1 MSSFSGNSRPDRPN
15 SDSRN
20 NQYSLFPHPAAS
32 MFGRPSTGRDL
43 LDDTDDSEK
52 LSGKSLTGRLT
63 TMKEEDSSG
72 DNQSSSGA
80 SSRLDFSGITKAI
93 QETSSAPPSIPR
105 SSFFKKDPSLVRN
118 ISTGSNYR
126 AELKTV
132 HSGRSLVSI
141 DSGNGASPTLAGIGA
156 ASAAN
161 PPSAAATPPSP
172 DTKVSSS
179 LPPPNEKQSSLRR
192 LLSNRAIAARA
203 GGALKTNRLAGSATP
218 RTNSSRPSAASSS
231 LSTPSSAAAS
241 VTNNRSQ
248 MTKRY
253 QIEDLVLV
261 SNHQSR
267 WANLVNQYGF
277 PPSEG
282 YTAEEQRG
290 PYLFVLATVQQ
301 IHYDEFAVYYTVER
315 ADSGAEQ
322 RADTAYMEPIRTE
335 AGLMAAQRA
344 ATTTIVDTEP
354 VDGKGGATSDHITDE
369 RGSGSFLKS
378 CGAFFVVLAFPF
390 FLLGGSIARTVRPV
404 TTAVLRFIRKR
415 AVLILNGEEPF
426 ACQMRWTAVNFVV
439 LCSTWYM
446 FIDQARLAL
455 FPPEADDSLAMIN
468 FVVWLVLLLELVFE
482 VLIRPDG
489 YHNLILSDKA
499 FAPTIAR
506 YINTFHLVVESFSL
520 ALFIPEFICLFT
532 GDSCSARLR
541 FSFHNAVLIAVT
553 GPSRRD
559 ILCGRAFLALIRLR
573 VFGMVRHWKTMWIN
587 TTFVHNYKRNSSR
600 TPVLSALFPHLNSKK
615 NDDSHSRAVG
625 GNGPNT
631 HVDETL
637 TNASTIGTALM
648 VTNSYRALITLWI
661 VLGIFPMVFSIL
673 NSYSNRSPTYMTSN
687 LLETNLIIPKSNPP
701 AQDCGYWLGSIFAW
715 ATAVTAPDVQGGGF
729 NPYLLSLQIE
739 PKRCYQEDDISE
751 LICNTLAARN
761 FTGELPIDEICRL
774 LNQEGLNAGSSEMA
788 AALGLRVGSVVDY
801 VARGGPGEEEYII
814 RAFFDQTFSIVTAYV
829 RVSGLPHL
837 FSYGVLTYASY
848 VLFVF
853 FYCNRARGSLLLQLC
868 MFVAVLGGLSVMRRD
883 AEVLVLGPLRRMLKI
898 VARYAKNPL
907 SQPKIRREPTN
918 VGRRKTSTRSQQS
931 YDDDTLSDS
940 SSESS
945 YGDQGEVT
953 LGSYETEQLITAV
966 TSITDLLRKCWGVAG
981 ADIISTNLASTGGAL
996 TEVFNPTVPGKS
1008 VYALFGFATINGF
1021 DHAMRSLGD
1030 DLIDLINNVAKVLHE
1045 EVFRWGFGDSG
1056 QCNKNLG
1063 SAFLMVFRIG
1073 LVKEVIEKLEQATD
1087 VIFSGSKASQE
1098 AVRRR
1103 VRHSHSDSTSGT
1115 MSMSSTGGSNL
1126 GGSSGAFSASAAM
1139 GRRSSSSHSK
1149 TSSILRSS
1157 DQMRPKA
1164 HRNTKNKA
1172 MSLNLAS
1179 LPGISTFTDRAVIGM
1194 LKSFACMY
1202 RDKDIRKWNKDF
1214 RLGAGVGAFTVSIFY
1229 GMDAGWAVEGA
1240 VGSRYKI
1247 DATYLSPHVNM
1258 ASRMM
1263 SACKQYGVS
1272 ILLSQAVAE
1281 LMSDAGRSKL
1291 RHLDTV
1297 TVKGSSVKQKIFT
1310 YDARNKG
1317 VDFFLFGR
1325 SDEQADMDAER
1336 YSTKIWNTDQDLK
1349 SMRQHITDDFMQ
1361 DFNSGLKS
1369 YIGGDWPAAI
1379 KRLERAN
1386 EIMIED
1392 AVEQGYLED
1401 EFDAI
1406 QMQEGEDAHAAAEEL
1421 KRENGDGPCLYLISY
1436 MRSQGGV
1443 APKKWEGWHPLTK
1456 K

>member
-1 MSSFSGNSRPDRPN
+1 
-15 SDSRN
+15 
-20 NQYSLFPHPAAS
+20 
-32 MFGRPSTGRDL
+32 
-43 LDDTDDSEK
+43 
-52 LSGKSLTGRLT
+52 
-63 TMKEEDSSG
+63 
-72 DNQSSSGA
+72 
-80 SSRLDFSGITKAI
+80 
-93 QETSSAPPSIPR
+93 
-105 SSFFKKDPSLVRN
+105 
-118 ISTGSNYR
+118 
-126 AELKTV
+126 
-132 HSGRSLVSI
+132 
-141 DSGNGASPTLAGIGA
+141 
-156 ASAAN
+156 
-161 PPSAAATPPSP
+161 
-172 DTKVSSS
+172 
-179 LPPPNEKQSSLRR
+179 
-192 LLSNRAIAARA
+192 
-203 GGALKTNRLAGSATP
+203 
-218 RTNSSRPSAASSS
+218 
-231 LSTPSSAAAS
+231 
-241 VTNNRSQ
+241 
-248 MTKRY
+248 
-253 QIEDLVLV
+253 
-261 SNHQSR
+261 
-267 WANLVNQYGF
+267 
-277 PPSEG
+277 
-282 YTAEEQRG
+282 
-290 PYLFVLATVQQ
+290 
-301 IHYDEFAVYYTVER
+301 
-315 ADSGAEQ
+315 
-322 RADTAYMEPIRTE
+322 
-335 AGLMAAQRA
+335 
-344 ATTTIVDTEP
+344 
-354 VDGKGGATSDHITDE
+354 
-369 RGSGSFLKS
+369 
-378 CGAFFVVLAFPF
+378 
-390 FLLGGSIARTVRPV
+390 
-404 TTAVLRFIRKR
+404 
-415 AVLILNGEEPF
+415 
-426 ACQMRWTAVNFVV
+426 
-439 LCSTWYM
+439 
-446 FIDQARLAL
+446 
-455 FPPEADDSLAMIN
+455 
-468 FVVWLVLLLELVFE
+468 
-482 VLIRPDG
+482 
-489 YHNLILSDKA
+489 
-499 FAPTIAR
+499 
-506 YINTFHLVVESFSL
+506 
-520 ALFIPEFICLFT
+520 
-532 GDSCSARLR
+532 
-541 FSFHNAVLIAVT
+541 
-553 GPSRRD
+553 
-559 ILCGRAFLALIRLR
+559 
-573 VFGMVRHWKTMWIN
+573 
-587 TTFVHNYKRNSSR
+587 
-600 TPVLSALFPHLNSKK
+600 
-615 NDDSHSRAVG
+615 
-625 GNGPNT
+625 
-631 HVDETL
+631 
-637 TNASTIGTALM
+637 
-648 VTNSYRALITLWI
+648 
-661 VLGIFPMVFSIL
+661 
-673 NSYSNRSPTYMTSN
+673 
-687 LLETNLIIPKSNPP
+687 
-701 AQDCGYWLGSIFAW
+701 
-715 ATAVTAPDVQGGGF
+715 
-729 NPYLLSLQIE
+729 
-739 PKRCYQEDDISE
+739 
-751 LICNTLAARN
+751 
-761 FTGELPIDEICRL
+761 
-774 LNQEGLNAGSSEMA
+774 
-788 AALGLRVGSVVDY
+788 
-801 VARGGPGEEEYII
+801 
-814 RAFFDQTFSIVTAYV
+814 
-829 RVSGLPHL
+829 
-837 FSYGVLTYASY
+837 
-848 VLFVF
+848 
-853 FYCNRARGSLLLQLC
+853 
-868 MFVAVLGGLSVMRRD
+868 MRRD

-1008 VYALFGFATINGF
+1008 VYALFGFAAINGF

-1115 MSMSSTGGSNL
+1115 MSVSSTGGSNV
-1126 GGSSGAFSASAAM
+1126 GGSSAAFSTSAAM
-1139 GRRSSSSHSK
+1139 GRRSSSSHFK
-1149 TSSILRSS
+1149 TSSVLRSS

-1164 HRNTKNKA
+1164 HRNTKNNA